1 VTYLAICHVLTLS
14 TVGQSG
20 TGFRRRDEL
29 MRYLLGARKTLIV
42 RGPASIRLL
51 TGKATALGAPL
62 ENRSIIIRQE
72 RQLPIE
78 TSDEASLGILTR
90 KLGSVFEVEGSTIP
104 GSWHSALEAL
114 VEMKQGR
121 VVIIGA
127 TDVGKST
134 ISAFLV
140 NGLLSNG
147 VDSRIVDADIG
158 QADIGPPT
166 TIGSASPSAYI
177 SSLVELKP
185 SALFFIG
192 HISPGSVQSK
202 LFDAVRRLA
211 SESQRSLTI
220 INTDGWVSDPE
231 ATAYKAELI
240 ETIQPDLVLA
250 IAAGTELESII
261 SRISSA
267 SMRIE
272 APTTILTR
280 SRSDRREIRTAAYRR
295 FLDGGRT
302 RAYSLR
308 ENRVKMPSGLRLT
321 RFAGIS
327 EPRNL
332 LVGLL
337 DKEGFLLQ
345 IGVLLGLEKELVR
358 VYSRSADLLKEIEFG
373 YVKLTTDGVELGYVE
388 F

>member
-1 VTYLAICHVLTLS
+1 
-14 TVGQSG
+14 
-20 TGFRRRDEL
+20 

-51 TGKATALGAPL
+51 TGKADALGGPL
-62 ENRSIIIRQE
+62 ENRSIIIRRE

-78 TSDEASLGILTR
+78 TSNEASLEILVG
-90 KLGSVFEVEGSTIP
+90 KSGSVFEVEGSTIP

-114 VEMKQGR
+114 VEMKQGS

-134 ISAFLV
+134 LSAFLV

-147 VDSRIVDADIG
+147 VDSRVVDADIG

-177 SSLVELKP
+177 SSLVELEP
-185 SALFFIG
+185 SALFFVG
-192 HISPGSVQSK
+192 HTSPGAVQSRV
-202 LFDAVRRLA
+202 FDGVRRLT
-211 SESQRSLTI
+211 SVRGRSLTI

-250 IAAGTELESII
+250 IAVGTELESVI

-295 FLDGGRT
+295 FLDGGRMRT
-302 RAYSLR
+302 YSPQQT
-308 ENRVKMPSGLRLT
+308 RVKMPPGVKLAQ
-321 RFAGIS
+321 FAGKP
-327 EPRNL
+327 ELRNL

-337 DKEGFLLQ
+337 DQEGFLLQ
-345 IGVLLGLEKELVR
+345 IGVLLGFEKELVR
-358 VYSRSADLLKEIEFG
+358 VYSRSADLLKEIELG
-373 YVKLTTDGVELGYVE
+373 YVRLTTDGVELGYVE

>member
-1 VTYLAICHVLTLS
+1 
-14 TVGQSG
+14 
-20 TGFRRRDEL
+20 
-29 MRYLLGARKTLIV
+29 MRYLLGAMKTLII

-51 TGKATALGAPL
+51 TGRAAALGAPL
-62 ENRSIIIRQE
+62 ENRRIIIRRE

-78 TSDEASLGILTR
+78 TSNEASLEILVGNS
-90 KLGSVFEVEGSTIP
+90 GSVFEVEDSTIP

-134 ISAFLV
+134 LSAFLV

-158 QADIGPPT
+158 QADIGPPA
-166 TIGSASPSAYI
+166 TIGSASPRAYI
-177 SSLVELKP
+177 SSLVELEP
-185 SALFFIG
+185 SALVFIG
-192 HISPGSVQSK
+192 DTSPSRVQSK
-202 LFDAVRRLA
+202 LFDGVRRLTNA
-211 SESQRSLTI
+211 RRRLLTI

-250 IAAGTELESII
+250 IAAGAELESII
-261 SRISSA
+261 SRTSA
-267 SMRIE
+267 ATMRIQ

-295 FLDGGRT
+295 FLDGGKTRT
-302 RAYSLR
+302 YSLQ
-308 ENRVKMPSGLRLT
+308 EVRVKVLPGLALSQL
-321 RFAGIS
+321 AGTS
-327 EPRNL
+327 VVGNL

-337 DKEGFLLQ
+337 DKEGSLLQ

-358 VYSRSADLLKEIEFG
+358 VYSRSADLLKEIELG
-373 YVKLTTDGVELGYVE
+373 YVKLTTDGVELGYLE